1 MVPIPEKTLP
11 TQSAEEDGEF
21 SFVGESFRSLPE
33 SQESERPPIS
43 DERSRRQP
51 QVFIDPEPEP
61 GLALGFILSHKDELD
76 ELTEIK
82 NIFSLANKA
91 PVVNVDS
98 PPPNNE
104 KFDEE
109 TPVRAAE
116 QKEFKLE
123 TGPRLGLTATPRVN
137 KSSYFS
143 YFAPSTDPKMLG
155 SGSKN
160 NLFNGHQQTL
170 KEKMFINI
178 KTRISIENS
187 PHKDAK

>member
-1 MVPIPEKTLP
+1 MVPIPENTLP
-11 TQSAEEDGEF
+11 TQSAEEDGGL

-43 DERSRRQP
+43 EERSQRQP
-51 QVFIDPEPEP
+51 HLVSEPEP
-61 GLALGFILSHKDELD
+61 GLGLGFILSHKDELD

-82 NIFSLANKA
+82 NIFSLENKT
-91 PVVNVDS
+91 PEVNVDS
-98 PPPNNE
+98 PPPNNA

-109 TPVRAAE
+109 NPVRAAE
-116 QKEFKLE
+116 QKELKLE
-123 TGPRLGLTATPRVN
+123 TGPRLRLTATPRVN

-160 NLFNGHQQTL
+160 NFFNGHQQTL

-178 KTRISIENS
+178 KTRILTETS